1 MADAMTDTVRVED
14 AAKVRKITLNRP
26 DKKNALTVAMYAV
39 LDDALT
45 TAATDDAISI
55 VQIGGAGDAFC
66 AGNDIVDFM
75 KAATGNTEGLSPR
88 PAGTFL
94 QTIASFPKPLIAA
107 VNGLAIGI
115 GATMLL
121 HCDYVV
127 ASSNATFQFPFTRLA
142 LVPEAGSSVLLPAR
156 VGAQRASEWLLFG
169 DRIDADTALRS
180 GLVNAVV
187 PPDALESAAAARV
200 KALTEL
206 AIGSLVET
214 KRLLREP
221 NRALVQEAISR
232 ELEAFGLRLGTPEA
246 AAAFA
251 AFLSRGK

>member
-1 MADAMTDTVRVED
+1 LMTDAVRVED

-26 DKKNALTVAMYAV
+26 AKKNALTVAMYAA
-39 LDDALT
+39 LDEALT
-45 TAATDDAISI
+45 TAAGDDRIS
-55 VQIGGAGDAFC
+55 VVLIGAAGDAFS

-75 KAATGNTEGLSPR
+75 RAATGNSDGLSPR
-88 PAGTFL
+88 PAGSFL
-94 QTIASFPKPLIAA
+94 RTIASFPKPLIAA

-127 ASSNATFQFPFTRLA
+127 ASSTATFQFPFTRLA
-142 LVPEAGSSVLLPAR
+142 LVPEAGSSILLPAR

-169 DRIDADTALRS
+169 DRIDSETAHRC
-180 GLVNAVV
+180 GLVNAIV
-187 PPDALESAAAARV
+187 PPDALESAATARA

-206 AIGSLVET
+206 ALGSLCET

-221 NRALVQEAISR
+221 NRVAVEQAMSR
-232 ELEAFGLRLGTPEA
+232 ELEAFAARLGTPEA
-246 AAAFA
+246 AAAFS
-251 AFLSRGK
+251 AFLSRAK

>member
-1 MADAMTDTVRVED
+1 MSENVRVVD
-14 AAKVRKITLNRP
+14 AAKVRRITLDRP
-26 DKKNALTVAMYAV
+26 AKKNALTIAMYAV

-45 TAATDDAISI
+45 TAAKDDRISV

-75 KAATGNTEGLSPR
+75 RAATGNSEGLSPR
-88 PAGTFL
+88 PAGSFL
-94 QTIASFPKPLIAA
+94 QTLASFPKPLVAA

-115 GATMLL
+115 GATLLL

-127 ASSNATFQFPFTRLA
+127 ASAGATFQFPFTRLA
-142 LVPEAGSSVLLPAR
+142 LVPEAGSSVLLAAR

-187 PPDALESAAAARV
+187 PADALESAAAARV
-200 KALTEL
+200 KTLTEL
-206 AIGSLVET
+206 AIGSLCET

-221 NRALVQEAISR
+221 NRVAVQQAMSR
-232 ELEAFGLRLGTPEA
+232 ELETFGERLGTPEA

-251 AFLSRGK
+251 AFLSRAK